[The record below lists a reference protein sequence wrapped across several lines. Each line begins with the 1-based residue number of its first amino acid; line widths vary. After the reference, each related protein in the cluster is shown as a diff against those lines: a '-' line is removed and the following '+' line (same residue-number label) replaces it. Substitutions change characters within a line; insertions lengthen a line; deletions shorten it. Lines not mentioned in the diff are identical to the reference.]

1 MAGIQA
7 EIKQRKPF
15 QSLEEETLI
24 ALARTSDQLGR
35 QLDSVLKQ
43 HGLTGTQYNVLR
55 ILRGAGKSGLACSEI
70 GERMVTRDP
79 DITRLLDRMERAGL
93 CTRARDQKDRRVIV
107 VRISSKGMFASGSAT
122 VEPAFFPILERIG
135 EAVNEEPGPLV
146 ISGHSDNIPIRSVKF
161 PSNWHLSVARAKAVL
176 EISDRTYVLGGGQL
190 RMQGSPAELSNNPEF
205 VQSFLG
211 GHAPPQPARS

>member
-107 VRISSKGMFASGSAT
+107 VRISSKG
-122 VEPAFFPILERIG
+122 LEL
-135 EAVNEEPGPLV
+135 VNELDSPINRLNLK
-146 ISGHSDNIPIRSVKF
+146 ILGHMGEKRLRALLRLLE
-161 PSNWHLSVARAKAVL
+161 HAR
-176 EISDRTYVLGGGQL
+176 RG
-190 RMQGSPAELSNNPEF
+190 
-205 VQSFLG
+205 
-211 GHAPPQPARS
+211 